1 MNILDRIKDLLE
13 QKDMTVAEL
22 ERMSDIARG
31 TIGKWNKAIPSADKL
46 QRVSKILGTSMDYL
60 LTGKE
65 PKDDA
70 ETLLL
75 AREAKTL
82 TKEQL
87 NAVKSVI
94 DEFKRNNNL
103 RWCDWIGKV
112 KIIYII
118 KSCSSFM
125 TIKSNLISTLR
136 SYVKKKIGS

>member
-1 MNILDRIKDLLE
+1 MNVLDRIRKILDE
-13 QKDMTVAEL
+13 KAMSISEL
-22 ERMSDIARG
+22 ERLSDISRG
-31 TIGKWNKAIPSADKL
+31 TVGKWDKVVPSADKL
-46 QRVSKILGTSMDYL
+46 QRVAQTLGTSMDYL

-65 PKDDA
+65 QKDDA

-103 RWCDWIGKV
+103 R
-112 KIIYII
+112 
-118 KSCSSFM
+118 
-125 TIKSNLISTLR
+125 
-136 SYVKKKIGS
+136 